1 MSFPFNAYLLSF
13 GGSFLI
19 AAFSMPLWRAW
30 CLHAGLNDD
39 PGHRKIHDK
48 PIPLAVGLAVATGIL
63 LPLIGGAA
71 VVQLGLLNVSVSA
84 PLEHGFGRRI
94 FQLAAI
100 GGGALGMVLLGWF
113 DDKHELKAG
122 PKFIGQL
129 LIAFLVAASGIRIT
143 LFVDNLLFSHAITIL
158 WILTLTNAMNFM
170 DNMNGLCS
178 GLGVLASGSFALAAA
193 AQGQYLVCLLALSA
207 CGALLGFL
215 PYNFPRARAFLGDSG
230 SHLVGYLLAVLAIMP
245 HFYTSGGAS
254 TWAVLSPLFI
264 LAVPLGDLVSVVI
277 IRWRLGKPFYIGD
290 NNHLSHQLTRRGF
303 SRTRAVLLI
312 WLLAAIIDALAFFLF
327 NIGH

>member
-30 CLHAGLNDD
+30 CLHVGLNDD

-48 PIPLAVGLAVATGIL
+48 PIPLAGGLAVATGIL

-71 VVQLGLLNVSVSA
+71 IVQLGLLNVSVAA
-84 PLEHGFGRRI
+84 PLEHGFGRRV

-100 GGGALGMVLLGWF
+100 GGGALGMVVLGWI
-113 DDKHELKAG
+113 DDRHALKAG
-122 PKFIGQL
+122 PKFAGQL

-143 LFVDNLLFSHAITIL
+143 LFVDNILFSYAVTIF

-178 GLGVLASGSFALAAA
+178 GLGVIASGCFALAAA

-215 PYNFPRARAFLGDSG
+215 PYNYPRARAFLGDSG

-245 HFYTSGGAS
+245 HFYTTGGAS
-254 TWAVLSPLFI
+254 AWAVLSPLFI

-277 IRWRLGKPFYIGD
+277 IRWRNGKPFYIGD
-290 NNHLSHQLTRRGF
+290 NNHLSHQLVRRGF
-303 SRTRAVLLI
+303 SRSKAVLLI
-312 WLLAAIIDALAFFLF
+312 WLMAAAIDALAFFTF
-327 NIGH
+327 NVL